1 VSVLADDAVF
11 VSSPSSSAQG
21 ATLRGK
27 SEIRAAMQR
36 DASSGAKVETSNFQ
50 VSGDTVTDSIRAFVD
65 GRLVNAANL
74 QLAREVFGG
83 DHLLS
88 GSDGPFPMGV
98 LSPSTGPGTDSR

>member
-1 VSVLADDAVF
+1 
-11 VSSPSSSAQG
+11 
-21 ATLRGK
+21 
-27 SEIRAAMQR
+27 MQR

-98 LSPSTGPGTDSR
+98 LSPSAGPGTDSR